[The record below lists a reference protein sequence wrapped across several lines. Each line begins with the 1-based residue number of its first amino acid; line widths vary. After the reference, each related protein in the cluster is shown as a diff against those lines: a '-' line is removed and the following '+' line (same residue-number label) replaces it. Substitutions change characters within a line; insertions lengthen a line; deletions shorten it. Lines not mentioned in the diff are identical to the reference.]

1 MCLIKKRLVQSR
13 NFAIYKKY
21 DVLARC
27 TNKPLPVDLK
37 VNFVVSIASYPK
49 RDPLLPAVFQALS
62 NQTVSPQKWILVL
75 SIEDYPNGLPKHLI
89 KLEKRGL
96 EILWVE
102 DNPYAVKKLVP
113 VMEKYPYLGIVTLD
127 DDMIYHPSL
136 LSGLISQANQQEC
149 IIGYVGKELVQK
161 KGNLRMYYREPWLAS
176 KETNPEQVY
185 LIGWGG
191 IFYPPLSLDRRVVN
205 LEAIQRIV
213 PGRGS
218 DIWFWAAAHA
228 NDTEQYCI
236 GLPKAFNLAIPI
248 PQNKKTKP
256 KDLPGTKVLEQRFQT
271 TIDFFEIR
279 QRLLNILPEKIET

>member
-1 MCLIKKRLVQSR
+1 MLRDWCIFRLNSIL
-13 NFAIYKKY
+13 AI
-21 DVLARC
+21 VNWRR
-27 TNKPLPVDLK
+27 LPVDSEM
-37 VNFVVSIASYPK
+37 NFIVSIASYPK

-62 NQTVSPQKWILVL
+62 RQTLVPQKWILVL
-75 SIEDYPNGLPKHLI
+75 SVEDYPDGLPKHLQ
-89 KLEKRGL
+89 KLERRGV

-102 DNPYAVKKLVP
+102 DNPYAVKKLIP

-136 LSGLISQANQQEC
+136 LSGLISKANQQEC
-149 IIGYVGKELVQK
+149 IIGYVGKVLVQK
-161 KGNLRMYYREPWLAS
+161 KGKLHMHYREPWLAS

-191 IFYPPLSLDRRVVN
+191 IFYPPSSLDRRVLN
-205 LEAIQRIV
+205 LEAVHRMV

-236 GLPKAFNLAIPI
+236 GLPEAFNLAIPI
-248 PQNKKTKP
+248 PQNKETKP
-256 KDLPGTKVLEQRFQT
+256 KDLPGIDVLEQRFQK

-279 QRLLNILPEKIET
+279 QKLLNFLSENNAT